1 MPEDVGANPS
11 VNDEQ
16 TQPAEQP
23 KEDQPSGNPPSANL
37 PTDQDP
43 PSTESLLES
52 GDPKEAQAE
61 GAPEKYENFKGED
74 GVEFD
79 AEQLKG
85 FTDVARELGLS
96 QEKAQKL
103 FGAMMPTARDYLTQN
118 LQAQTKEWA
127 KATMSD
133 PEVGGADFKAKQG
146 VASAAYKQWATPELR
161 NLLNSAGLG
170 NHPEVVRLFYRI
182 GKGMQQD
189 SGVAGSASSPQNA
202 PRRRY
207 PKSNMVADMY

>member
-1 MPEDVGANPS
+1 MPEDAGANPV
-11 VNDEQ
+11 VNEEQ
-16 TQPAEQP
+16 NQPVDQP
-23 KEDQPSGNPPSANL
+23 NEDQPSGNPPSATP

-43 PSTESLLES
+43 RSTESLLES
-52 GDPKEAQAE
+52 GDTKVVQAE
-61 GAPEKYENFKGED
+61 GAPERYENFKGED

-85 FTDVARELGLS
+85 FTDVARELDLS

-103 FGAMMPTARDYLTQN
+103 FGAMMPTARNYLVHD
-118 LQAQTKEWA
+118 LQVKTKEWA
-127 KATMSD
+127 KATMND
-133 PEVGGADFKAKQG
+133 PEVGGADFKEKQG
-146 VASAAYKQWATPELR
+146 IASAAYAQWATPELR
-161 NLLNSAGLG
+161 SLLNSAGLG

-207 PKSNMVADMY
+207 PKSNMVTDMY